1 VPRESVAA
9 GREGEDPVLRVVRPR
24 LGMQGVAIRNQRL
37 PVTERIQRPRLAMAA
52 ARETRELV
60 EVIVTI
66 ALVEIGVDG
75 LGARRL

>member
-1 VPRESVAA
+1 
-9 GREGEDPVLRVVRPR
+9 
-24 LGMQGVAIRNQRL
+24 MQGVAIRNQRL